1 MNAFKKKLINEMNAV
16 KIMII
21 IIVKKNTVYS

>member
-1 MNAFKKKLINEMNAV
+1 MNAFKKKLINEMNAI

-21 IIVKKNTVYS
+21 ITVKEKYRV

>member
-21 IIVKKNTVYS
+21 IIVKEKYRV